1 MSVSCSY
8 WKGEILLALVVLL
21 AAPASAGD
29 LRVVLEAEGG
39 VRNDGNYDRIDTVGD
54 PALEEEADENLARA
68 GFNLRLSYEMPR
80 WTLALGYFPSYEW
93 MLDDTNV
100 NGTTHRLD
108 LGLDGNLT
116 RRLKMSV
123 RERLLSSPGL
133 DLYQPFLAAEPMAL
147 TRRGDQLNHALDLG
161 LEQELTRRSVL
172 LLGAGHTLHSFD
184 GEDLSD
190 TQTLLARMGL
200 GFRPA
205 EDRRFDLLA
214 TAGRYDFGERRVPIG
229 LGSVDLAGHKSNI
242 ATLGAGWQ
250 QPFFRDGR
258 FRIEAGMFALDSTR
272 TAVIPDPADGEPT
285 VIEEDFEETGWRGAL
300 EISRQLEVFGWS
312 LGYRHDVSAG
322 VGLGRATEVDNA
334 FAGISANVGRQLF
347 LGLDANLSRHHEL
360 VDGPAADLILEN
372 KLVESAVGTARFSW
386 GFSSIA
392 RLNGGYSWIW
402 QESRV
407 QPFEDL
413 SYSRY
418 FVGLALQVFRTGEEP
433 RDPVPQEEMED
444 DEPDAR

>member
-1 MSVSCSY
+1 MSASFSFR
-8 WKGEILLALVVLL
+8 KDELLLAFLVLL
-21 AAPASAGD
+21 AVPASAGD

-39 VRNDGNYDRIDTVGD
+39 VRNDGNYDRIETVDD
-54 PALEEEADENLARA
+54 PGLEGEAEENLARA
-68 GFNLRLSYEMPR
+68 GFNLRLSYELPR

-93 MLDDTNV
+93 MLDDADA

-147 TRRGDQLNHALDLG
+147 TRRGDQLTHALDVG
-161 LEQELTRRSVL
+161 LEQELSRRTVL
-172 LLGAGHTLHSFD
+172 LFGAGHTLNTFESD
-184 GEDLSD
+184 DLSD
-190 TQTLLARMGL
+190 TATLLARFGV
-200 GFRPA
+200 GFSPA

-229 LGSVDLAGHKSNI
+229 LGTVDLAGHESDI
-242 ATLGAGWQ
+242 QTLGIGWQ

-258 FRIEAGMFALDSTR
+258 FRIEAGAFALDSTR
-272 TAVIPDPADGEPT
+272 TFVIPDPADGEPT
-285 VIEEDFEETGWRGAL
+285 VVDEDFEQTGWRGAL
-300 EISRQLEVFGWS
+300 ELARQLEVFGWS

-334 FAGISANVGRQLF
+334 FAGVSANVGRRLF
-347 LGLDANLSRHHEL
+347 LGLDANLSRHREL
-360 VDGPAADLILEN
+360 ADDSAPDLIPEN
-372 KLVESAVGTARFSW
+372 DLVETAAGTARFSW
-386 GFSSIA
+386 GFSTVA
-392 RLNGGYSWIW
+392 RLNGGYSRIW

-407 QPFEDL
+407 EPFEDL

-418 FVGLALQVFRTGEEP
+418 FLGLALQIYRTGEEP
-433 RDPVPQEEMED
+433 RDPARQEEMED